1 MLAAWITSQIAFN
14 GVVQGLVYGLLAM
27 AIVLVYRSSKVIN
40 FAIGAMGLIGS
51 SLLVLLT
58 IQFGVPYW
66 IALALALLAGVV
78 YGAIIELAVVRRL
91 FTAPRVIL
99 LVATIGVSQLSV
111 AILVAFPDI
120 DNSRAGYP
128 LPFDTEYFIGD
139 LRIKPALVAVVVVV
153 PLVALALGWFLNRT
167 LLGRTVRAAAVNP
180 DLARLRGV
188 NPKTI
193 STLVWAIGGGVATIA
208 MILIG
213 GIDGSAG
220 SLSNLGPQSLL
231 RALTA
236 ALIGRFISFK
246 IALAAGVVIGLA
258 EGVIRFNFLA
268 NPGLVDLLLLV
279 VVLVAVAS
287 FPRERGGDAVFSFNP
302 RVDAMPE
309 RLRSIFWVRHL
320 DRITM
325 LTLLGLAILAPFIF
339 TKASQHVV
347 YAAIAAFT
355 ICALSLTVLTGWA
368 GQLSLGQM
376 AFAGIAAFTGAA
388 LTRGLEIDWIFYI
401 RFEPMPFALSILLA
415 AVFVA
420 GVAALIGS
428 GALRVTGLLLAVSTF
443 AFAVTAGAWI
453 YQLKVFT
460 PEQTTLFPRGSIFG
474 LDLNEERTYYFVI
487 LAVLAVLVA
496 VLGRLRRSPVGRV
509 TLAVRDN
516 ATTAAA
522 YTVRPAIVKL
532 RTFALSGA
540 IAGLGGGLLAGV
552 AQRVSFADS
561 RYAVAGSLLL
571 VSVVV
576 IGGMSSLA
584 GAIIG
589 SIYVVGIPALF
600 PANEL
605 VPLLTS
611 SMGLLV
617 LLLYFPGGLAN
628 VAYRIRGSIYR
639 NLESKLPPV
648 EKRATVAPS
657 SIRRAD
663 VRTDMPD
670 VMLEADD
677 IVVTFGGVCANDR
690 VSIEVRRNEIVGLI
704 GTNGAG
710 KTTLMNAIGG
720 YVPSSGRVDVVGRG
734 RQRPGTGDAG
744 PQGPRA
750 IVPGGHAVPGTH
762 RSRHDLGGTRSAQS
776 QRHGRDAAV
785 PAAGPSDRRGP
796 AHRSVRAD
804 RLSRPR
810 PLRRPTDLGAV
821 DRHPSH
827 RRTRRAARRG
837 ARRVVPRRTDRG
849 YRPAR
854 GRSDGPVAHRHPQGT
869 RRSDAH
875 HRTRHAAHHEHE
887 RPGLLPRTRHGHRRR
902 RPVDRAQR
910 PEGHRQLPRHGRT
923 HDRPQRQ
930 QGADVD
936 PDADGSV
943 RAHGRYRHTGSQ
955 FTSSPS
961 RWRQV

>member
-1 MLAAWITSQIAFN
+1 MLAAWVTSQIAFN

-258 EGVIRFNFLA
+258 EGIIRFNFLA

-401 RFEPMPFALSILLA
+401 RFEPMPFALSILVA

-522 YTVRPAIVKL
+522 YTVRPATVKL

-628 VAYRIRGSIYR
+628 IAYRIRGSIYR

-657 SIRRAD
+657 SIRRASA
-663 VRTDMPD
+663 RTDTPD

-690 VSIEVRRNEIVGLI
+690 VSLEVRRNEIVGLI

-720 YVPSSGRVDVVGRG
+720 YVPSSGRVVLLGEDVSDLAPAMRARKGLGRSFQAATLFPELTVRDTISVALEARSRSG
-734 RQRPGTGDAG
+734 MVETLLFL
-744 PQGPRA
+744 PRA
-750 IVPGGHAVPGTH
+750 RRIAAAQRTEA
-762 RSRHDLGGTRSAQS
+762 SELIDYLGL
-776 QRHGRDAAV
+776 GRY
-785 PAAGPSDRRGP
+785 
-796 AHRSVRAD
+796 AD
-804 RLSRPR
+804 RPISELS
-810 PLRRPTDLGAV
+810 T
-821 DRHPSH
+821 
-827 RRTRRAARRG
+827 
-837 ARRVVPRRTDRG
+837 
-849 YRPAR
+849 
-854 GRSDGPVAHRHPQGT
+854 GT
-869 RRSDAH
+869 RRIV
-875 HRTRHAAHHEHE
+875 ELG
-887 RPGLLPRTRHGHRRR
+887 GLLAVGPAVLCLDEPTAGI
-902 RPVDRAQR
+902 AQR
-910 PEGHRQLPRHGRT
+910 EAEAMGPLLIDIRKELDAAMLIIEHDMPLIMSMSDRVYCLELGTVIAEGDPSTVRNDPKVIASYLGMDERTIDRSDSGARH
-923 HDRPQRQ
+923 D
-930 QGADVD
+930 
-936 PDADGSV
+936 
-943 RAHGRYRHTGSQ
+943 
-955 FTSSPS
+955 SP
-961 RWRQV
+961 V